1 MSQILVLSDI
11 HANLTAL
18 DAVLNAAGT
27 VDAIWCLG
35 DVVGYGPDPNECIER
50 LRGLPNLTCLVGN
63 HDAAA
68 LDHIELDA
76 FNREARHSV
85 RWTKSVLTEQ
95 NREFLGQLPERT
107 LVDGITLVHGSPRS
121 PVWEYLLDQKTVSEN
136 MSYFDTDLC
145 FIGHT
150 HIPLFFCEDS
160 ETGDISGDIIMEGD
174 CPEICGR
181 MFLNPGS
188 VGQPRDR
195 DSRAAYAIF
204 NLETR
209 VWKAYRVRYDIASV
223 QNRMR
228 QADLPTRLV
237 QRLLQGW

>member
-1 MSQILVLSDI
+1 MRILVLSDI

-18 DAVLNAAGT
+18 DAVLEAAGP
-27 VDAIWCLG
+27 VEAIWCLG

-50 LRGLPNLTCLVGN
+50 LRSLPNLTCLMGN

-68 LDHIELDA
+68 LDQIDLEA

-85 RWTKSVLTEQ
+85 RWTQDVLTPQ
-95 NREFLGQLPERT
+95 GRDFLAQLPERALAEGVT
-107 LVDGITLVHGSPRS
+107 LAHGSPRS
-121 PVWEYLLDQKTVSEN
+121 PVWEYLLDHQTVSEN
-136 MSYFDTDLC
+136 MAYFDTDLC

-150 HIPLFFCEDS
+150 HIPLFFCQESDTG
-160 ETGDISGDIIMEGD
+160 EITGDIVLDGESPPIS
-174 CPEICGR
+174 GR

-204 NLETR
+204 NSEPR
-209 VWKAYRVRYDIASV
+209 HWKAARAQYDIASV
-223 QNRMR
+223 QERMR
-228 QADLPTRLV
+228 QADFPTRLV
-237 QRLLQGW
+237 QRLIQGW